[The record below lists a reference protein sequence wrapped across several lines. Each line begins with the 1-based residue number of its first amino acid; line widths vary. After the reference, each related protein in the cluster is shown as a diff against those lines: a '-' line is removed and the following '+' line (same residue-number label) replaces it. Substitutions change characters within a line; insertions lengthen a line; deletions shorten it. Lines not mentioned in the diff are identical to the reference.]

1 MQVVAA
7 VALGPGRAAELAFT
21 GRTVR
26 AVEAQ
31 RIGLADRL
39 AETGSALDAAIELAE
54 TIAENSDD
62 SMRSTKNALVRNL
75 ENNSFQSALEVDNRG
90 QALALQVPTTR
101 SALVSLQGEAR

>member
-1 MQVVAA
+1 
-7 VALGPGRAAELAFT
+7 LIRLIGPGRAAELAFT

-26 AVEAQ
+26 AVEAR

-54 TIAENSDD
+54 TVAENSDD

-75 ENNSFQSALEVDNRG
+75 ENNSFSSALEMDTRG

-101 SALVSLQGEAR
+101 SALLKLQEESQ